1 MPITEFLTLTIL
13 VVVIAYWLL
22 AMKAKE
28 TARQLGRQR
37 CRDLGLIFLDDTV
50 VLRKLGLVRN
60 AAGQRVIQ
68 RQYQFEFS
76 SDGSR
81 RYRGRIT
88 LTNNR
93 LDEIIMDAYRLPV
106 RSTDD

>member
-1 MPITEFLTLTIL
+1 MPIPEFLTLTLL
-13 VVVIAYWLL
+13 VAVVAYWLL

-28 TARQLGRQR
+28 TARQMGRQR

-50 VLRKLGLVRN
+50 VLRKLGLARD
-60 AAGQRVIQ
+60 ADGRRAIR

-81 RYRGRIT
+81 RYRGWIT

-93 LDEIIMDAYRLPV
+93 LDEIVMDAYRLPLQ
-106 RSTDD
+106 STDD

>member
-1 MPITEFLTLTIL
+1 MPIPELLALMVL
-13 VVVIAYWLL
+13 VAVLAYWLL

-50 VLRKLGLVRN
+50 VLRKLSLVRN
-60 AAGQRVIQ
+60 AAGQRVIR

-76 SDGSR
+76 SDGSQ

-93 LDEIIMDAYRLPV
+93 LDEIVMDAYRLPV
-106 RSTDD
+106 RSIDD

>member
-1 MPITEFLTLTIL
+1 MPIAEFLTLAAL
-13 VVVIAYWLL
+13 VAVIAYWLL

-28 TARQLGRQR
+28 TARQVGRLR

-50 VLRKLGLVRN
+50 VLKKLGLARD
-60 AAGQRVIQ
+60 ADGRRVIQ

-93 LDEIIMDAYRLPV
+93 LDEIVMDAYRLPV